1 MNKNPYNL
9 YRETTND
16 GTVVTSI
23 ELVMTPETRLKHAAT
38 AYFKSQDNLQ
48 YLSVVGGARQRAGVS
63 DFLLTING
71 RSVSMELKAPSEPR
85 LDGSKRTAWDG
96 CTALQK
102 QWLRETRDAGG
113 VAAACDTLEQV
124 KQVVSFA
131 WRVIDEAFI
140 QRVPACVVKGDW

>member
-1 MNKNPYNL
+1 MNPYSL

-38 AYFKSQDNLQ
+38 AYFKEQDNLQ

-71 RSVSMELKAPSEPR
+71 RSVSMELKAPSGR
-85 LDGSKRTAWDG
+85 KSDGSAWDR